1 MADTSYLDR
10 KIDRNGVAPVKDPQ
24 TQYDEA
30 LRQSINQ
37 RARVQYNPVVGR
49 IDRRTDRNIGDVS
62 YLTPEDIND
71 RRYRAQSSINRLA
84 RGLGNMGAIA
94 GTTFLDATIGNIAEL
109 ISVATGNGTFNPVT
123 RGLNKW
129 QENVL
134 ARHQIYRPRGYE
146 NLSVLQQ
153 LGSSVFWGDLIQNA
167 GFTVGMMAAGALG
180 GALGLSG
187 AAAMVAPAIASA
199 LAEARTEGLGV
210 KNDVIDERLS
220 PLTAEYN
227 RRRAFITDQESLNAL
242 DRWYADKYT
251 EIIADSNKAGNTA
264 LVLNATL
271 LMATNMLGWGSTLR
285 RGSTFT
291 KQTVN
296 KALAER
302 GVKLVDSN
310 GKKLTADAL
319 RQNPAL
325 LEGMGLTVR
334 RPAASTAIN
343 LGKRVGEAVSEAG
356 EEIFQGVISDF
367 SKRQP
372 SVYDYTLLEEDL
384 AERENIDTMWEAAGS
399 AFKEMWGAKE
409 TWIEGLTGAFTSI
422 LGVPSAKRRQTSSG
436 RKYIGPSWGGGLM
449 EFAQEYRENQSLRN
463 TINTIDKNLKEGK
476 YSTLIDNLVRTK
488 AFADRRIEAAV
499 AGDDFNF
506 KNYDLGELL
515 STIQTFDSIGRLDVL
530 DAILEKSS
538 SITDEEAKELR
549 DTLIT
554 PEGIATLTDQS
565 DEGVANEVRR
575 ILGENAD
582 KVKTLK
588 KNYLADKAALESSGH
603 DFSIETTGQYLF
615 GKALLNDLAE
625 RKGVITGELNDFLG
639 RISADVGESN
649 WDSEGYRS
657 RARRIIED
665 NPYITPDEKE
675 SYLQKIE
682 DLGRIDKAA
691 STTAA
696 SLQKIWDNP
705 AVSNY
710 EAARQKAE
718 AIESNF
724 RESERKRL
732 APLTENLLS
741 NNSSYINTAVNMLL
755 DRQASD
761 LSFVSEMLSE
771 DETGQGAVKA
781 DEIKKTSSV
790 LAKFVQSMRKA
801 GYEDFEAY
809 NHIKSVLSSAG
820 FDSAASLNDALYKE
834 LEKKLPE
841 EKVKEIKAE
850 KERLDKVDTMVKSKS
865 SKEGLF
871 SKGATKAEDSGE
883 ETGKSGDSHES
894 DDDDPY
900 DDMTRSELLK
910 LAEEREQPERRKA
923 DGTLI
928 AEGFTFEDIAP
939 DYHNYSDDDLREAL
953 RQDNAGQI
961 SKQRPYRPKA
971 RPAAAPAEVS
981 GIVSSSDAEET
992 SDDKAPV
999 ESPVV
1004 RKKAEE
1010 RPSPD
1015 NLTTAGADKA
1025 AAALYAENEPKGRK
1039 VRDKETGRK
1048 REVGEYYGDEDAFQ
1062 VGRRGTLYNVEEL
1075 ASRHTAVD
1083 NSQNSFVGRLMRL
1096 LGEEE
1101 WLLSGGFTKWAQWR
1115 QSQGKP
1121 LTINLAKVIVRD
1133 SDTGEPAMN
1142 SKNTILA
1149 VVETEEKGPLCIV
1162 DNIGNEHYVHVLGAI
1177 GATSKTKSTWKSF
1190 FDAVENMGY
1199 PSKTLEEAAS
1209 GQPSGLWLPYY
1220 TELSF
1225 AYSGRMVKADE
1236 NYPNPSSDK
1245 NLLDIMPR
1253 DKDGN
1258 VDSSMVQF
1266 AMQTRSGETFTI
1278 GEDLEGS
1285 LIPLNSNNRNPRAG
1299 TVWMRVREVNGQI
1312 THKYVSPKTFNSE
1325 EYPLE
1330 AHRGTPIMR
1339 RINAVVSDLVE
1350 AGRAGDLNAVKDA
1363 LHRLRRYLII
1373 PDNKK
1378 LIVDTRT
1385 KEALITGDTEGQVDL
1400 TSADAQSKL
1409 LNLIY
1414 SVEYSFNVSFYKDEW
1429 TKEDLIASDILKTD
1443 LARVQNVNNS
1453 YIVKQIEI
1461 HEDGSWSLV
1470 DSEAGNVIRGFGHS
1484 GYRRYQKDRS
1494 SLKFTINGN
1503 TYYITS
1509 DSSTYLDSDREPVTD
1524 PLQTVLIELY
1534 SDIVNHRALSRF
1546 WFKRQNNPIYEIINP
1561 VSNMTEFYLLDG
1573 KNLRKMTEAEFK
1585 EWEADYHGRGKKK
1598 DETVKYRIG
1607 NSFIAAAKFG
1617 RVHHL
1622 DTPDS
1627 SLYRNDKGI
1636 PAIQKEYHKDSPL
1649 KGFRAD
1655 DGNLLVVPDY
1665 SIRGVLTRIFNGTE
1679 TFPELFDYTGTP
1691 EKGYIPVV
1699 RKEAAVSEKGI
1710 VEKGLIEWVQVDL
1723 NTGKRVRS
1731 DSTPSAGKTETGP
1744 IKKGPVMPAPKG
1756 KRNLFE
1762 ELRNTA
1768 EPEKKSEEAA
1778 KKPEETSKVPAVKV
1792 TNQKTL
1798 KGMPVRG
1805 SKGASPVESTSD
1817 NSFNEF
1823 AAQAMATYLGSQEL
1837 GYNLRWARD
1846 NWDSIK
1852 DFVETHS
1859 FEDTWRY
1866 VTEASNCMP
1875 F

>member
-10 KIDRNGVAPVKDPQ
+10 KVDRNGVAPVKDPQ

-210 KNDVIDERLS
+210 KNEVIDERLA

-251 EIIADSNKAGNTA
+251 EIISDSNKAGNTA
-264 LVLNATL
+264 LALNATL
-271 LMATNMLGWGSTLR
+271 LMASNMLGWGSTLR

-302 GVKLVDSN
+302 GVKLVDKN
-310 GKKLTADAL
+310 GQKLTAKAL
-319 RQNPAL
+319 RSNPAL

-334 RPAASTAIN
+334 KPAASTAIN
-343 LGKRVGEAVSEAG
+343 IGKRAGEAFSEGA

-367 SKRQP
+367 SQRQP

-399 AFKEMWGAKE
+399 ALSEMWGDKE

-436 RKYIGPSWGGGLM
+436 RRYIGPSWGGGLM

-488 AFADRRIEAAV
+488 AFADRRIEAAI

-530 DAILEKSS
+530 DAILQKSS
-538 SITDEEAKELR
+538 NVTDEEAKGLR

-565 DEGVANEVRR
+565 DEGVVNEVRR
-575 ILGENAD
+575 ILGENVD

-588 KNYLADKAALESSGH
+588 NNYLADKAALESSGH

-615 GKALLNDLAE
+615 GKALLRDLME
-625 RKGVITGELNDFLG
+625 RKKVITGELDKFLRG
-639 RISADVGESN
+639 MVPPDSESN
-649 WDSEGYRS
+649 WDSAEYRG
-657 RARRIIED
+657 RMRKVID
-665 NPYITPDEKE
+665 NNPYITPDEKD
-675 SYLQKIE
+675 SYIQKIE

-724 RESERKRL
+724 KESERKRL
-732 APLTENLLS
+732 APLAESLLS

-771 DETGQGAVKA
+771 DETGQGTVKA
-781 DEIKKTSSV
+781 DEIRKTSSV
-790 LAKFVQSMRKA
+790 LAKFMQSMRKA
-801 GYEDFEAY
+801 GFKDIDSY
-809 NHIKSVLSSAG
+809 NHIKKVLSSTG

-834 LEKKLPE
+834 LEKSLPE
-841 EKVKEIKAE
+841 DKVKEIKAE
-850 KERLDKVDTMVKSKS
+850 KERLDKIDTMVKSKS

-871 SKGATKAEDSGE
+871 SKGATEEGDSE
-883 ETGKSGDSHES
+883 KKTGKKETSYES

-900 DDMTRSELLK
+900 DDMTRSELLEK
-910 LAEEREQPERRKA
+910 AEEREQPERRKA
-923 DGTLI
+923 DGTLLN
-928 AEGFTFEDIAP
+928 EGFTFEDIAP

-953 RQDNAGQI
+953 RQDDAGQI
-961 SKQRPYRPKA
+961 SKQRPYKPKA

-981 GIVSSSDAEET
+981 GIVSTSDAEET
-992 SDDKAPV
+992 PAGESPV
-999 ESPVV
+999 ESPAVS
-1004 RKKAEE
+1004 RKAEE
-1010 RPSPD
+1010 ESSFD
-1015 NLTTAGADKA
+1015 NLMTTGSDKS
-1025 AAALYAENEPKGRK
+1025 AAALYAENEPRGRK
-1039 VRDKETGRK
+1039 VKDKETGRK
-1048 REVGEYYGDEDAFQ
+1048 REAGEYYGDEDAFQ
-1062 VGRRGTLYNVEEL
+1062 IGRRGTLYNVEQL
-1075 ASRHTAVD
+1075 ASRHIAVD

-1101 WLLSGGFTKWAQWR
+1101 WLLSGGFIKWAQWR

-1121 LTINLAKVIVRD
+1121 LTINLAKVIIRD

-1162 DNIGNEHYVHVLGAI
+1162 DNIGNKHYVHVLGAM
-1177 GATSKTKSTWKSF
+1177 GATSKTKNTWKAF
-1190 FDAVENMGY
+1190 FDAVKNMGY
-1199 PSKTLEEAAS
+1199 ASKTLEEAAS
-1209 GQPSGLWLPYY
+1209 GQISGLWLPYY

-1278 GEDLEGS
+1278 GGNLEGR
-1285 LIPLNSNNRNPRAG
+1285 LVPLNSNNRNPRAG
-1299 TVWMRVREVNGQI
+1299 TVWMRVREANGQI
-1312 THKYVSPKTFNSE
+1312 THKYVSPKTFSE
-1325 EYPLE
+1325 EDYPLADHVE
-1330 AHRGTPIMR
+1330 TPVMR
-1339 RINAVVSDLVE
+1339 KLKAVMEDLVE
-1350 AGRAGDLNAVKDA
+1350 AGRTGNLDAAKDA
-1363 LHRLRRYLII
+1363 LHRLRRYLLI
-1373 PDNKK
+1373 PDNRK
-1378 LIVDTRT
+1378 LIIDTKT
-1385 KEALITGDTEGQVDL
+1385 KTALINGDTEGQVDL
-1400 TSADAQSKL
+1400 TSSYALERLQS
-1409 LNLIY
+1409 LIY
-1414 SVEYSFNVSFYKDEW
+1414 SAEYSFNISFYKDEW
-1429 TKEDLIASDILKTD
+1429 TKEDLIASDMLRTD

-1461 HEDGSWSLV
+1461 QEDGLWSLV
-1470 DSEAGNVIRGFGHS
+1470 DSEAGNTIRGFGHS
-1484 GYRRYQKDRS
+1484 GYRGYQKDRS
-1494 SLKFTINGN
+1494 SLKFTINGD
-1503 TYYITS
+1503 TYYVTS
-1509 DSSTYLDSDREPVTD
+1509 DSNTYLDSSREPVTD

-1534 SDIVNHRALSRF
+1534 SDIVNHRAQSRF
-1546 WFKRQNNPIYEIINP
+1546 WFKRKNNPIYEIINP
-1561 VSNMTEFYLLDG
+1561 VSNMTDFYLLDG
-1573 KNLRKMTEAEFK
+1573 QNLRKMTEKEFQ
-1585 EWEADYHGRGKKK
+1585 EWEADYHGRGQKK
-1598 DETVKYRIG
+1598 DETVRYRIG
-1607 NSFIAAAKFG
+1607 NSFIAAVKFG
-1617 RVHHL
+1617 RVHHK

-1636 PAIQKEYHKDSPL
+1636 LAIQEEYHKDSPL

-1655 DGNLLVVPDY
+1655 DGSLLVVPDY
-1665 SIRGVLTRIFNGTE
+1665 SVRGVLTRIFNGTE

-1699 RKEAAVSEKGI
+1699 RKEAVVSDKGI

-1723 NTGKRVRS
+1723 DTGRRVNS
-1731 DSTPSAGKTETGP
+1731 DSTPSTGKAETGP
-1744 IKKGPVMPAPKG
+1744 VKKGPSMPAPKG
-1756 KRNLFE
+1756 KKSLFE

-1768 EPEKKSEEAA
+1768 ELGKESEKPSE
-1778 KKPEETSKVPAVKV
+1778 KPKETSKVPAVKV
-1792 TNQKTL
+1792 TNQRAL
-1798 KGMPVRG
+1798 KGMPTRKSSG
-1805 SKGASPVESTSD
+1805 TSPVENVGSD
-1817 NSFNEF
+1817 SFNDF
-1823 AAQAMATYLGSQEL
+1823 AKNLLAFNPHINQEIL
-1837 GYNLRWARD
+1837 EWAKD

-1852 DFVETHS
+1852 EYAETHPIK
-1859 FEDTWRY
+1859 DTESY
-1866 VTEASNCMP
+1866 IINMSNCAP

>member
-10 KIDRNGVAPVKDPQ
+10 KVDRNGVAPVKDPQ
-24 TQYDEA
+24 IQYDEA

-134 ARHQIYRPRGYE
+134 ARNQIYRPRGYE

-210 KNDVIDERLS
+210 KNEVIDERLA

-251 EIIADSNKAGNTA
+251 EIISDSNKAGNTA
-264 LVLNATL
+264 LALNATL
-271 LMATNMLGWGSTLR
+271 LMASNMLGWGSTLR

-302 GVKLVDSN
+302 GVKLVDKN
-310 GKKLTADAL
+310 GQKLTAKAL
-319 RQNPAL
+319 RSNPAL

-334 RPAASTAIN
+334 KPAASTAIN
-343 LGKRVGEAVSEAG
+343 IGKRAGEAFSEGA

-367 SKRQP
+367 SQRQP

-399 AFKEMWGAKE
+399 ALSEMWGDKE

-422 LGVPSAKRRQTSSG
+422 LGIPSAKRRQTSSG
-436 RKYIGPSWGGGLM
+436 RRYIGPSWGGGLM

-488 AFADRRIEAAV
+488 AFADRRIEAAI

-530 DAILEKSS
+530 DAILQKSGNV
-538 SITDEEAKELR
+538 TDEEAKGLR

-565 DEGVANEVRR
+565 DEGVVNEVRR
-575 ILGENAD
+575 ILGENVD

-588 KNYLADKAALESSGH
+588 NNYLADKAALESSGH

-615 GKALLNDLAE
+615 GKALLRDLME
-625 RKGVITGELNDFLG
+625 RRKVITGELDKFLRG
-639 RISADVGESN
+639 MVLPDSESN
-649 WDSEGYRS
+649 WDSAEYRG
-657 RARRIIED
+657 RMRKVID
-665 NPYITPDEKE
+665 NNPYITPDEKD
-675 SYLQKIE
+675 SYIQKIE

-724 RESERKRL
+724 KESERKRL
-732 APLTENLLS
+732 APLAESLLS

-771 DETGQGAVKA
+771 DETGQGTVKA
-781 DEIKKTSSV
+781 DEIRKTSSV
-790 LAKFVQSMRKA
+790 LAKFMQSMRKA

-820 FDSAASLNDALYKE
+820 FDSTASLNDALYKE
-834 LEKKLPE
+834 LERKLPE

-883 ETGKSGDSHES
+883 ETGKSGDSHEG

-971 RPAAAPAEVS
+971 KPAAAPAEVS
-981 GIVSSSDAEET
+981 GVVSSSDAEET

-1004 RKKAEE
+1004 RKKAEK
-1010 RPSPD
+1010 RSSPD
-1015 NLTTAGADKA
+1015 NLTTARADKA

-1039 VRDKETGRK
+1039 VKDKETGRK

-1062 VGRRGTLYNVEEL
+1062 IGRRGTLYNVEEL

-1101 WLLSGGFTKWAQWR
+1101 WLLSGGFSKWVQWR

-1121 LTINLAKVIVRD
+1121 LTVNLAKVVVKD
-1133 SDTGEPAMN
+1133 PDTGEVMHD
-1142 SKNTILA
+1142 SKNTVLA

-1162 DNIGNEHYVHVLGAI
+1162 DNTGNKHYVHVLGAV
-1177 GATSKTKSTWKSF
+1177 GATSKTKGTWKAL
-1190 FDAVENMGY
+1190 FDTVKDIGY
-1199 PSKTLEEAAS
+1199 ASKTLEEAAS
-1209 GQPSGLWLPYY
+1209 GQPAGLMLPYY

-1236 NYPNPSSDK
+1236 NYPKPTSDK

-1253 DKDGN
+1253 DKDGK

-1299 TVWMRVREVNGQI
+1299 TVWMRVREANGQI

-1385 KEALITGDTEGQVDL
+1385 KEALINGGGQVDL

-1414 SVEYSFNVSFYKDEW
+1414 SAEYSFNVSFYKDEW

-1461 HEDGSWSLV
+1461 HEDGSWSLM
-1470 DSEAGNVIRGFGHS
+1470 DSEAGNTIRIHS
-1484 GYRRYQKDRS
+1484 GYKGQQADRS

-1509 DSSTYLDSDREPVTD
+1509 DSNTYLDSNREPVTD
-1524 PLQTVLIELY
+1524 PLQTVLIELC
-1534 SDIVNHRALSRF
+1534 SDIVNHRAPSRF

-1573 KNLRKMTEAEFK
+1573 QNLRKMTEEEFK

-1636 PAIQKEYHKDSPL
+1636 PAIQSDYHKDSPL

-1699 RKEAAVSEKGI
+1699 RKEAVVSDKGI

-1723 NTGKRVRS
+1723 DIGRRVNS
-1731 DSTPSAGKTETGP
+1731 DSTPSTGKAETGP
-1744 IKKGPVMPAPKG
+1744 VKKGPSMPAPKG
-1756 KRNLFE
+1756 KKSLFE

-1768 EPEKKSEEAA
+1768 ELGKESEKPSE
-1778 KKPEETSKVPAVKV
+1778 KPKETSKVPAVKV
-1792 TNQKTL
+1792 TNQRAL
-1798 KGMPVRG
+1798 KGMPTRKSSG
-1805 SKGASPVESTSD
+1805 TSPVENVGSD
-1817 NSFNEF
+1817 SFNDF
-1823 AAQAMATYLGSQEL
+1823 AKNLLAFNPHINQEIL
-1837 GYNLRWARD
+1837 EWAKD

-1852 DFVETHS
+1852 EYAETHPIK
-1859 FEDTWRY
+1859 DTESY
-1866 VTEASNCMP
+1866 IINMSNCAP

>member
-10 KIDRNGVAPVKDPQ
+10 KIDKNGVAPVKDPQ

-62 YLTPEDIND
+62 YLTPEDISD

-129 QENVL
+129 QENML
-134 ARHQIYRPRGYE
+134 ARNQIYRPRGYE

-187 AAAMVAPAIASA
+187 AAAMAAPAIASA

-227 RRRAFITDQESLNAL
+227 RRRAFITDPESLNAL
-242 DRWYADKYT
+242 DRWYADKYA
-251 EIIADSNKAGNTA
+251 EIISDSNKAGNTA
-264 LVLNATL
+264 LALNATL

-343 LGKRVGEAVSEAG
+343 LGKRVGEALSEAG
-356 EEIFQGVISDF
+356 EEISQGVISDF

-399 AFKEMWGAKE
+399 AFNEMWGDKE

-488 AFADRRIEAAV
+488 AFADRRIEAAI

-530 DAILEKSS
+530 DAILQKSS
-538 SITDEEAKELR
+538 NITDEEAKGLR

-565 DEGVANEVRR
+565 NEGVVNEVRR

-582 KVKTLK
+582 KVRTLK

-603 DFSIETTGQYLF
+603 NFSIETTGQYLF

-625 RKGVITGELNDFLG
+625 RKKVITGELNDFLG
-639 RISADVGESN
+639 RISTDVEEPN
-649 WDSEGYRS
+649 WDSGGYRN

-696 SLQKIWDNP
+696 SLQRIWDNP

-718 AIESNF
+718 VIESNF

-732 APLTENLLS
+732 APLAENLLA

-755 DRQASD
+755 DRQTSD

-771 DETGQGAVKA
+771 DEKGQGAVRA
-781 DEIKKTSSV
+781 DEIRKTSSV
-790 LAKFVQSMRKA
+790 LAKFMQSMRKA
-801 GYEDFEAY
+801 GFKDIDSY
-809 NHIKSVLSSAG
+809 NHIKKVLSSNG
-820 FDSAASLNDALYKE
+820 FSDAASLNDALYKE
-834 LEKKLPE
+834 LEKSLPE
-841 EKVKEIKAE
+841 DKVKEIKAE

-871 SKGATKAEDSGE
+871 SKGAIKAEDEGKAGE
-883 ETGKSGDSHES
+883 EGDSHES

-900 DDMTRSELLK
+900 DDMTRDELLK

-961 SKQRPYRPKA
+961 SKQRPYKPKA

-992 SDDKAPV
+992 PAGENPV
-999 ESPVV
+999 ESPGVN
-1004 RKKAEE
+1004 RKDGEK
-1010 RPSPD
+1010 SSSD
-1015 NLTTAGADKA
+1015 NLTTTVSDKS
-1025 AAALYAENEPKGRK
+1025 AAALYAENEPRGRK
-1039 VRDKETGRK
+1039 VKDKETGRK

-1101 WLLSGGFTKWAQWR
+1101 WLLSGGFIKWAQWR

-1162 DNIGNEHYVHVLGAI
+1162 DNIGNKHYVHVLGAI

-1190 FDAVENMGY
+1190 FDAVKNMGY

-1278 GEDLEGS
+1278 GEDLEGR

-1312 THKYVSPKTFNSE
+1312 THKYVSPKTFSE
-1325 EYPLE
+1325 KDYSL
-1330 AHRGTPIMR
+1330 ADHAGTPIMR
-1339 RINAVVSDLVE
+1339 KLNAVTEDLVE
-1350 AGRAGDLNAVKDA
+1350 AGRTGNLNAAKDA

-1373 PDNKK
+1373 PDNRK
-1378 LIVDTRT
+1378 LIIDT
-1385 KEALITGDTEGQVDL
+1385 KAKKALITGGTEGQVDL
-1400 TSADAQSKL
+1400 TSSNAL
-1409 LNLIY
+1409 ERLRTLIY
-1414 SVEYSFNVSFYKDEW
+1414 SAGYSFNISFYKDEW
-1429 TKEDLIASDILKTD
+1429 TKEDLIASDMLRTD

-1461 HEDGSWSLV
+1461 QGDGSWSLA
-1470 DSEAGNVIRGFGHS
+1470 DSEAGNTIRGFGHS
-1484 GYRRYQKDRS
+1484 GYKGYQKDRS

-1509 DSSTYLDSDREPVTD
+1509 DSNTYLDSNREPVTD

-1534 SDIVNHRALSRF
+1534 SDIVNHRAQSRF
-1546 WFKRQNNPIYEIINP
+1546 WFKRKNNPIYEILNP
-1561 VSNMTEFYLLDG
+1561 ISNMTDFYLLDG
-1573 KNLRKMTEAEFK
+1573 QNLRKMTEEEFK

-1627 SLYRNDKGI
+1627 SLYRNDKGT
-1636 PAIQKEYHKDSPL
+1636 PAIQREYHKDSPL

-1699 RKEAAVSEKGI
+1699 RKEAVVFDKGI

-1723 NTGKRVRS
+1723 DTGRRVQSDNTS
-1731 DSTPSAGKTETGP
+1731 STGKTETGP
-1744 IKKGPVMPAPKG
+1744 IKKGPSMPAPKG

-1762 ELRNTA
+1762 ELRSTA
-1768 EPEKKSEEAA
+1768 EPDRKSEKSSENL
-1778 KKPEETSKVPAVKV
+1778 EETSKVPSVRV
-1792 TNQKTL
+1792 TNQKAP
-1798 KGMPVRG
+1798 KGMPVRR
-1805 SKGASPVESTSD
+1805 SSSTSPVENAGSD
-1817 NSFNEF
+1817 SFNDF
-1823 AAQAMATYLGSQEL
+1823 ARRLMAANPQINKEILK
-1837 GYNLRWARD
+1837 WAEG

-1852 DFVETHS
+1852 EYVETHS
-1859 FEDTWRY
+1859 LEEAERY
-1866 VTEASNCMP
+1866 MINMSYCDP

>member
-10 KIDRNGVAPVKDPQ
+10 KIDRDGVAPVKDPQ
-24 TQYDEA
+24 AQYDEA

-62 YLTPEDIND
+62 YLTPEDISD

-134 ARHQIYRPRGYE
+134 ARNQIYRPRGYE
-146 NLSVLQQ
+146 DMSVLQQ

-167 GFTVGMMAAGALG
+167 GFTVGMMGAGALG

-210 KNDVIDERLS
+210 KNEVIDERLS

-227 RRRAFITDQESLNAL
+227 RRRAFTIDQESLNTL

-251 EIIADSNKAGNTA
+251 EIISDSNKAGNTA
-264 LVLNATL
+264 LALNAAL
-271 LMATNMLGWGSTLR
+271 LMASNMLGWGSTLR

-302 GVKLVDSN
+302 GVKLVDKN
-310 GKKLTADAL
+310 GQKLTADAL
-319 RQNPAL
+319 RSNPAL

-334 RPAASTAIN
+334 KPAASTAIN
-343 LGKRVGEAVSEAG
+343 VGKRVGEAFSEGA
-356 EEIFQGVISDF
+356 EEILQGVISDF
-367 SKRQP
+367 SQRQP

-384 AERENIDTMWEAAGS
+384 AERENIDTMWEAAGA
-399 AFKEMWGAKE
+399 AFSEMWGDKE

-436 RKYIGPSWGGGLM
+436 RRYIGPSWGGGLI

-488 AFADRRIEAAV
+488 AFADRRIEAAI

-515 STIQTFDSIGRLDVL
+515 STIQTFDSMGRLDVL
-530 DAILEKSS
+530 DAILQKSS
-538 SITDEEAKELR
+538 NVTDEEAKGLR

-582 KVKTLK
+582 KVKALK
-588 KNYLADKAALESSGH
+588 NSYLADKAALESSGH

-615 GKALLNDLAE
+615 GKALLRDLME
-625 RKGVITGELNDFLG
+625 RRKVITGELDEFLRG
-639 RISADVGESN
+639 VAPPNSESN
-649 WDSEGYRS
+649 WDSAEYRS
-657 RARRIIED
+657 RMKKLIDD
-665 NPYITPDEKE
+665 NPYITPDEKD
-675 SYLQKIE
+675 SYIQKIE
-682 DLGRIDKAA
+682 DLGRIGKAA

-705 AVSNY
+705 ALSNY

-732 APLTENLLS
+732 TPLAESLLA
-741 NNSSYINTAVNMLL
+741 NNSSYINTAVDMLL
-755 DRQASD
+755 YRQTSD

-771 DETGQGAVKA
+771 DEKGQGAVKA

-790 LAKFVQSMRKA
+790 LAKFMQSMRKA
-801 GYEDFEAY
+801 GFKDIDSY
-809 NHIKSVLSSAG
+809 NHIKSVLSSTG

-834 LEKKLPE
+834 LEKSLPE
-841 EKVKEIKAE
+841 EKVREIKAE

-871 SKGATKAEDSGE
+871 SKGAVE
-883 ETGKSGDSHES
+883 EGGSEGKTGKEGASHES

-900 DDMTRSELLK
+900 DDMTRDELLE
-910 LAEEREQPERRKA
+910 LAEEREQPERRRA

-961 SKQRPYRPKA
+961 SKQRPYKPKA

-981 GIVSSSDAEET
+981 GVVSTSDAEET
-992 SDDKAPV
+992 PAGESPV
-999 ESPVV
+999 ESPGVN
-1004 RKKAEE
+1004 KKAGEKF
-1010 RPSPD
+1010 SPD
-1015 NLTTAGADKA
+1015 NLMIAGADKST
-1025 AAALYAENEPKGRK
+1025 AALYAENEPRGRK
-1039 VRDKETGRK
+1039 VKDKETGRK
-1048 REVGEYYGDEDAFQ
+1048 REAGEYYGDEDAFQ
-1062 VGRRGTLYNVEEL
+1062 IGRRGTLYNVEQL
-1075 ASRHTAVD
+1075 ASKHIAID

-1101 WLLSGGFTKWAQWR
+1101 WLLSGGFIKWAQWR

-1142 SKNTILA
+1142 SKNTVLA

-1162 DNIGNEHYVHVLGAI
+1162 DNIGNKHYVHVLGSV
-1177 GATSKTKSTWKSF
+1177 GATSKTKDTWKSF
-1190 FDAVENMGY
+1190 FDAVKNMGY

-1266 AMQTRSGETFTI
+1266 AMQTRSEKIFTI
-1278 GEDLEGS
+1278 GEDLEGR
-1285 LIPLNSNNRNPRAG
+1285 LIPLNRNNRNFRTG
-1299 TVWMRVREVNGQI
+1299 TVWMRVREANGQI
-1312 THKYVSPKTFNSE
+1312 THKYVSPKTFSE
-1325 EYPLE
+1325 KDYSL
-1330 AHRGTPIMR
+1330 ADHAGTPIMR
-1339 RINAVVSDLVE
+1339 KLNAVMKDLVE
-1350 AGRAGDLNAVKDA
+1350 AGRTGNLDVAKDG

-1373 PDNKK
+1373 PDNRK
-1378 LIVDTRT
+1378 LIIDTRT
-1385 KEALITGDTEGQVDL
+1385 KEALITGGGTIDL
-1400 TSADAQSKL
+1400 TSSDALERLQT
-1409 LNLIY
+1409 LIY
-1414 SVEYSFNVSFYKDEW
+1414 SEGYSFNISFYREEW

-1461 HEDGSWSLV
+1461 QEDGSWNLV
-1470 DSEAGNVIRGFGHS
+1470 DSEAGNTIRGFGHS
-1484 GYRRYQKDRS
+1484 GYRGYQKDRS

-1503 TYYITS
+1503 TYYITD
-1509 DSSTYLDSDREPVTD
+1509 DSNTYLDSNREPVTD

-1534 SDIVNHRALSRF
+1534 SDIVNHRAQSRF
-1546 WFKRQNNPIYEIINP
+1546 WFRRENNPIYEILNP
-1561 VSNMTEFYLLDG
+1561 ISNMTDFYLLDG
-1573 KNLRKMTEAEFK
+1573 QNLRKMTEEEFQ
-1585 EWEADYHGRGKKK
+1585 EWNANYHGRGQKK
-1598 DETVKYRIG
+1598 DETVRYRIG
-1607 NSFIAAAKFG
+1607 NNFIAAVKFG
-1617 RVHHL
+1617 RVHHK
-1622 DTPDS
+1622 DTPAA
-1627 SLYRNDKGI
+1627 SLYRNEKGSLTR
-1636 PAIQKEYHKDSPL
+1636 QEKFQKDSPL
-1649 KGFRAD
+1649 MGYRAD
-1655 DGNLLVVPDY
+1655 DGNLLVVPNY
-1665 SIRGVLTRIFNGTE
+1665 SLRGVLTRIFNGTE
-1679 TFPELFDYTGTP
+1679 TFPELFEYTGTP

-1699 RKEAAVSEKGI
+1699 RKEAVVSDRVI

-1723 NTGKRVRS
+1723 ETGRRVQS
-1731 DSTPSAGKTETGP
+1731 DSTPSTGKTESGP
-1744 IKKGPVMPAPKG
+1744 IKKGPSMPSPKG

-1768 EPEKKSEEAA
+1768 EPERESEE
-1778 KKPEETSKVPAVKV
+1778 KKPKETSKVPAVKV
-1792 TNQKTL
+1792 TNQKAL
-1798 KGMPVRG
+1798 KGMPIRRG
-1805 SKGASPVESTSD
+1805 RSTSPAKSAAD

-1823 AAQAMATYLGSQEL
+1823 AGKFLTLYPGQLQMVE
-1837 GYNLRWARD
+1837 WAKD

-1852 DFVETHS
+1852 EYTETHS
-1859 FEDTWRY
+1859 MED
-1866 VTEASNCMP
+1866 VFDLILNSSNCVP

>member
-10 KIDRNGVAPVKDPQ
+10 KVDRNGVAPVKDPQ

-30 LRQSINQ
+30 LRQSVNQ

-62 YLTPEDIND
+62 YLTPEDISD

-94 GTTFLDATIGNIAEL
+94 GTTFLDATIGNIAEF
-109 ISVATGNGTFNPVT
+109 ISLVSGNGTFNPVT

-129 QENVL
+129 QENAL

-146 NLSVLQQ
+146 DMSVLQQ

-167 GFTVGMMAAGALG
+167 GFTVGMMGAGALG

-187 AAAMVAPAIASA
+187 AAAMIAPAIASA
-199 LAEARTEGLGV
+199 FAEARTEGLGV
-210 KNDVIDERLS
+210 KNEVIDERLS

-227 RRRAFITDQESLNAL
+227 RRRAFITDQEQLNAL
-242 DRWYADKYT
+242 DRWYADKYN
-251 EIIADSNKAGNTA
+251 EIIADSNRAGNTA
-264 LVLNATL
+264 LALNSVL
-271 LMATNMLGWGSTLR
+271 LMASNMLGWGSTLR

-302 GVKLVDSN
+302 GVKLVDRN
-310 GKKLTADAL
+310 GQKLTADAL
-319 RQNPAL
+319 RSNPAL

-334 RPAASTAIN
+334 KPAASTAIN
-343 LGKRVGEAVSEAG
+343 IGKRAGEAFSEGA
-356 EEIFQGVISDF
+356 EEVLQGVISDF
-367 SKRQP
+367 SQRQP

-399 AFKEMWGAKE
+399 AFREMWGDKE

-436 RKYIGPSWGGGLM
+436 RRYISPSWGGGLV
-449 EFAQEYRENQSLRN
+449 EFAQEYRDNKSLRN
-463 TINTIDKNLKEGK
+463 TINTIDKNLKEGN

-488 AFADRRIEAAV
+488 AFADRRIEAAI

-530 DAILEKSS
+530 NAILEKSGNV
-538 SITDEEAKELR
+538 TDEEAKGLR

-575 ILGENAD
+575 ILGENVE
-582 KVKTLK
+582 KVKTLRD
-588 KNYLADKAALESSGH
+588 NYLADKAALESSGH

-615 GKALLNDLAE
+615 GKALLRDLAE
-625 RKGVITGELNDFLG
+625 RKGVITEELKDFLG
-639 RISADVGESN
+639 RISAVIEEPN
-649 WDSEGYRS
+649 WDSEGYRN
-657 RARRIIED
+657 RAKKIIED
-665 NPYITPDEKE
+665 NPYITPDVKD

-682 DLGRIDKAA
+682 DLGRIDKAV

-705 AVSNY
+705 ALSNY
-710 EAARQKAE
+710 EAARQKAD

-732 APLTENLLS
+732 APLAENLLS

-771 DETGQGAVKA
+771 DESGQGAIKA
-781 DEIKKTSSV
+781 DEIRKTSSV
-790 LAKFVQSMRKA
+790 LAKFMQSMRKA
-801 GYEDFEAY
+801 GLKDIDSY
-809 NHIKSVLSSAG
+809 NHIKNVLSGAG

-834 LEKKLPE
+834 LEKSLPE
-841 EKVKEIKAE
+841 DKVKEIKAE
-850 KERLDKVDTMVKSKS
+850 KERLDKVDTMVKSKAS
-865 SKEGLF
+865 GEGLF
-871 SKGATKAEDSGE
+871 SKGATE
-883 ETGKSGDSHES
+883 EGDLEKGTEKKGTSYES

-961 SKQRPYRPKA
+961 SKQRPYKPKA
-971 RPAAAPAEVS
+971 RPAAAPAETS
-981 GIVSSSDAEET
+981 GIVSSDDAAEASDGNN
-992 SDDKAPV
+992 PV
-999 ESPVV
+999 GTPGER
-1004 RKKAEE
+1004 RKTGEPK
-1010 RPSPD
+1010 SPD
-1015 NLTTAGADKA
+1015 NLISTGSDKS

-1039 VRDKETGRK
+1039 VKDEKTGRK
-1048 REVGEYYGDEDAFQ
+1048 REAGEYYGDEDAFQ
-1062 VGRRGTLYNVEEL
+1062 IGRRGTLYNVEQL
-1075 ASRHTAVD
+1075 ASRHVAVD

-1101 WLLSGGFTKWAQWR
+1101 WLLSGGFIKWVQWR

-1162 DNIGNEHYVHVLGAI
+1162 DNIGNKHYVHVLGAV
-1177 GATSKTKSTWKSF
+1177 GATSKTKNTWKSF
-1190 FDAVENMGY
+1190 FDAVKNMGY

-1278 GEDLEGS
+1278 GEALEGS
-1285 LIPLNSNNRNPRAG
+1285 LIPLNSNNRNPRLG
-1299 TVWMRVREVNGQI
+1299 TVWMRVREANGQI
-1312 THKYVSPKTFNSE
+1312 THKYVSPKTFSKE
-1325 EYPLE
+1325 EYSLADHAGNPV
-1330 AHRGTPIMR
+1330 MR
-1339 RINAVVSDLVE
+1339 RLNAVAEYLVE
-1350 AGRAGDLNAVKDA
+1350 AGRTGNLNAVKDA

-1373 PDNKK
+1373 PDNRK
-1378 LIVDTRT
+1378 LIIDTRT
-1385 KEALITGDTEGQVDL
+1385 KEALITGDINGQVDL
-1400 TSADAQSKL
+1400 TSDDALGRLQA
-1409 LNLIY
+1409 LIY
-1414 SVEYSFNVSFYKDEW
+1414 SAGYSFNISFYKDEW
-1429 TKEDLIASDILKTD
+1429 TKEDLIASDMLKTD

-1461 HEDGSWSLV
+1461 HEDGSWSLM
-1470 DSEAGNVIRGFGHS
+1470 DSEAGNTIRIHS
-1484 GYRRYQKDRS
+1484 GYKGYQKDKS
-1494 SLKFTINGN
+1494 SLKFTINGS
-1503 TYYITS
+1503 TYYVTS
-1509 DSSTYLDSDREPVTD
+1509 DSDTYLDSNREPVTD
-1524 PLQTVLIELY
+1524 PLETVLIELY
-1534 SDIVNHRALSRF
+1534 SDIVNHRAQSRF
-1546 WFKRQNNPIYEIINP
+1546 WFKRKDNPIYEIINP
-1561 VSNMTEFYLLDG
+1561 ISNMTDLYLLDG
-1573 KNLRKMTEAEFK
+1573 QNLRKMTNEEFL
-1585 EWEADYHGRGKKK
+1585 EWEADYHGRGQKK
-1598 DETVKYRIG
+1598 DETVRYRIG
-1607 NSFIAAAKFG
+1607 NSFIAAVKFG
-1617 RVHHL
+1617 RVHHK
-1622 DTPDS
+1622 DTPAA
-1627 SLYRNDKGI
+1627 SLYRNEKGSL
-1636 PAIQKEYHKDSPL
+1636 ARQEKFQKDSPL
-1649 KGFRAD
+1649 KGFKAD

-1665 SIRGVLTRIFNGTE
+1665 SIKGVLTRIFNGTE

-1699 RKEAAVSEKGI
+1699 RKEAVVSDKGI

-1723 NTGKRVRS
+1723 NTGKRVQS
-1731 DSTPSAGKTETGP
+1731 DNTPSTGKTETGP
-1744 IKKGPVMPAPKG
+1744 VRKGPSMPAPKG

-1768 EPEKKSEEAA
+1768 EPKKKSEKPSEEPKEA
-1778 KKPEETSKVPAVKV
+1778 SKVPAVKV
-1792 TNQKTL
+1792 TNQKSL
-1798 KGMPVRG
+1798 KGMPVRR
-1805 SKGASPVESTSD
+1805 SSSASPVENAGSD
-1817 NSFNEF
+1817 SFNDF
-1823 AAQAMATYLGSQEL
+1823 ARKFIAANPRIDNITREILE
-1837 GYNLRWARD
+1837 WAKD
-1846 NWDSIK
+1846 NWDSVK
-1852 DFVETHS
+1852 EYVETHS
-1859 FEDTWRY
+1859 FE
-1866 VTEASNCMP
+1866 EAEVYIINMSNCIP